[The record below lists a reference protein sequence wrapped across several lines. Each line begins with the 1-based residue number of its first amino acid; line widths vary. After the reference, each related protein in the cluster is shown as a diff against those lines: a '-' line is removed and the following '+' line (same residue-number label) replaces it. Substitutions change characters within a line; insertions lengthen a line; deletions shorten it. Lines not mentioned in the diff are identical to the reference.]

1 MPESNTL
8 RSRKPLWVRIA
19 LGVTIVAVL
28 AIVAIDLSVV
38 VDRLPPAVLW
48 RAKQGFLIGIEG
60 AYGLT
65 LTFAVLA
72 TPLMCRAV
80 VRTRRAGRKRP
91 LLARGLALG
100 VSVLIGA
107 AFVESCAA
115 AWNAHIRRASA
126 IPVGGFTTRTGMK
139 APLPSAKPQEVELPT
154 RFANPKESDVVNV
167 TIVGE
172 SSAVGVPYHHHLSLA
187 EVVAWQLNERIPGKK
202 FRYEMIAESGHSLE
216 RQHKLLAKTEWRP
229 DVLIVYCGHNEF
241 SSRLH
246 ATREVGHYADQP
258 PPTAW
263 EMFVERVERTS
274 AFCGMIGREIAKCR
288 VSIPPSGPTRRPLID
303 VPQYSPEELALLVA
317 DFRRRLEQ
325 IVAWA
330 EKLGA
335 VPILIVPP
343 ANDSGFEPNRSVLP
357 ASTAYSERESFA
369 HDFQAAKRLEEQE
382 PQAALER
389 YRELISR
396 QPGFAAA
403 HYRISRLL
411 ERAGDWEGAYRAAVL
426 ARDLDAQPLRCPT
439 VFQDVYREVAARH
452 DAILI
457 DGQAY
462 FHALGWHGLLDDHI
476 FHDAMH
482 PSLRGHVALAQAV
495 LLALS
500 ARRAFGWPQD
510 APEPRLDPAECVA
523 RYGIMPKDWVRICRH
538 SAWVYETLGQWY
550 YDPDPREAK
559 RLLLESAATRIEH
572 GCKPEEAGIPNIGTP
587 PPVPILP
594 EAFVARSRAIS
605 GIRVAS
611 PDP

>member
-1 MPESNTL
+1 MREPNTL
-8 RSRKPLWVRIA
+8 RSWRPVGLRIA
-19 LGVTIVAVL
+19 LGVAIVAVL
-28 AIVAIDLSVV
+28 VIIAIDLSVV
-38 VDRLPPAVLW
+38 VDRLPPAVIW
-48 RAKQGFLIGIEG
+48 RAKQILLVGIEG

-72 TPLMCRAV
+72 TPLICLAL
-80 VRTRRAGRKRP
+80 VRSRRAGPTKP
-91 LLARGLALG
+91 WLARGLALG
-100 VSVLIGA
+100 VSILIGA

-115 AWNAHIRRASA
+115 VWNAHIRRASA
-126 IPVGGFTTRTGMK
+126 LPVGGFTTRTGMK
-139 APLPSAKPQEVELPT
+139 TPLPSAESQEVELPT
-154 RFANPKESDVVNV
+154 RFANPKDNGVVNV

-216 RQHKLLAKTEWRP
+216 QQHKLLATTQWRP

-246 ATREVGHYADQP
+246 ATREVGHYTDQP
-258 PPTAW
+258 PPTRW
-263 EMFVERVERTS
+263 ETFVERVERSS

-288 VSIPPSGPTRRPLID
+288 VSIPPSGPVRRPLVD
-303 VPQYSPEELALLVA
+303 VPQYSPEELALLLA

-330 EKLGA
+330 ENLGA
-335 VPILIVPP
+335 IPILIVPP

-357 ASTAYSERESFA
+357 ASTSYSERESFA
-369 HDFQAAKRLEEQE
+369 REFRAAKSLEESD
-382 PQAALER
+382 PQKAVER
-389 YRELISR
+389 YRVLTSR

-411 ERAGDWEGAYRAAVL
+411 ERAGDWEAAYQEAVL

-439 VFQDVYREVAARH
+439 AFQDVYREVAARH
-452 DAILI
+452 AAILI
-457 DGQAY
+457 DGQGY

-482 PSLRGHVALAQAV
+482 PSLRGHLALAQAV
-495 LLALS
+495 LLGLR

-510 APEPRLDPAECVA
+510 APEPRLDPAECVD
-523 RYGIMPKDWVRICRH
+523 RYRITPKDWVRICRH

-550 YDPDPREAK
+550 YDPDAREAK

-572 GCKPEEAGIPNIGTP
+572 GCKPEEAGIPNVGIP
-587 PPVPILP
+587 APVPVLP
-594 EAFVARSRAIS
+594 QAFVARTRAIR
-605 GIRVAS
+605 GIRVTS
-611 PDP
+611 PHP